1 MSKTRTKAVS
11 AFYNAAFYARLGAM
25 LQSHFSHRQEALHAR
40 LLRLGMSRSEIAGL
54 LQDATADA
62 MEDAKILK
70 KVKP

>member
-1 MSKTRTKAVS
+1 MSKTRTKAVA

-54 LQDATADA
+54 LRDATADA
-62 MEDAKILK
+62 SKHAAETKRQ
-70 KVKP
+70 P